1 MEAAIS
7 LAVQAL
13 CTVTQLAGFGP
24 FVVVLF
30 ACVVSL
36 DLRLMFDVESSEVE
50 QPRRLG
56 VVCLLVWAWWLGYLF
71 ILPDEDP
78 VRAVVYTPSVLVMT
92 RLSIKHS
99 SKKLI
104 FAVIMVLLAF
114 VMQKIATPR
123 VAVACQGLAF
133 TAFAHVL
140 FFRRISQKETPSLI
154 WIVVS
159 SVWVLLCPWFI
170 VLPLSVIIGVAVTR
184 QTLFMLQQFDDKD
197 VESAKLNASN

>member
-50 QPRRLG
+50 QPRQLG

-71 ILPDEDP
+71 ILPDVDP
-78 VRAVVYTPSVLVMT
+78 IRAVVYTPSVLVMT

-123 VAVACQGLAF
+123 YAVAGQGFAF
-133 TAFAHVL
+133 TGFAHVL
-140 FFRRISQKETPSLI
+140 FFRRVSQKEPPSLI

-159 SVWVLLCPWFI
+159 SVWILLCPWFI
-170 VLPLSVIIGVAVTR
+170 VIPLSVAVGVIVTR
-184 QTLFMLQQFDDKD
+184 QTLLLLKQFGDED
-197 VESAKLNASN
+197 VENPKLDASN